1 MQPAIFDHLIAL
13 FIVAVMPVLAVTRY
27 RRFVAQVRS
36 GVPGIRLRTYRQ
48 TIATQWALAAAVL
61 LAWRVAGMDDL
72 RWRKLTASHELEV
85 ILLKSIL
92 EQRREREEI

>member
-1 MQPAIFDHLIAL
+1 MTGEDHLA
-13 FIVAVMPVLAVTRY
+13 
-27 RRFVAQVRS
+27 
-36 GVPGIRLRTYRQ
+36 
-48 TIATQWALAAAVL
+48 

-92 EQRREREEI
+92 EQEDDGRA